1 MNMLKAESE
10 NLFKSGLT
18 TGLALV
24 MLMGAPS
31 MASAQTS
38 EIVEHEDGIDE
49 IIVTVERRSQSLQ
62 DLSLI
67 HI

>member
-38 EIVEHEDGIDE
+38 EIVEHEDGIRD
-49 IIVTVERRSQSLQ
+49 RSPSRGLGDVYKRQEV
-62 DLSLI
+62 DL
-67 HI
+67 